1 MATILLSAAG
11 AAIGG
16 GFGGTVLGL
25 SGAVIGRAI
34 GATLGRV
41 IDQRIMGAGSDA
53 VEMGRVDRFRVMGAS
68 EGAGV
73 AQLWGRARLSG
84 QVIWASRFKETTT
97 TTGGGKGAPPEPK
110 TTTFSYSIS
119 LAVGL
124 CAGTIE
130 KVGRIWADGQEVDP
144 DSLNLRVYKGG
155 ESQSPDPKIE
165 AVEGAGNAP
174 AYRGIAYVVIED
186 LDLTP
191 FGNRVPQFSFEV
203 VRSAQG
209 PFAGQVQTLR
219 QSVKGVALIPGTGEY
234 ALATTRVH
242 YEDDPGANRS
252 ANVNSPLGGTD
263 FVASLRQLNE
273 DLPGANAV
281 SLVVS
286 WFGDDLRCGSC
297 TVRPLVEQNAQDGE
311 GMAWRAGGI
320 DRAAALEVP
329 REGGKPVYGGTPA
342 DASVIQAIRR
352 LNDQG
357 KKMMFYPFLLMTQL
371 AGNARPDPYS
381 DAPDQPVLPWRGRI
395 TTSEAPGRPGSPDG
409 TVTAEAQVDDFFGT
423 TAPGDFAVSAGQIT
437 YSGPNEW
444 RYRRFI
450 LHYAHL
456 CAQAGGVDSFCIGSE
471 LRGLTQ
477 IRGDNHSFPTVQKLR
492 ELAGEVRAILGPNVK
507 IGYAADW
514 SEYFGYHTGDNAYFH
529 LDPLWADPAIDFVG
543 IDNYMPL
550 SDWREGEDQ
559 ADAAYG
565 SIYNLDYLKANIA
578 GGEGFD
584 WYYDSPEA
592 QAAQRRTPI
601 TDGAHGEPWVYRTKD
616 IRNWWSNPHHNRIGG
631 ARDVLPTAWDPGSKP
646 IWFTEYGCA
655 AVDRGTNEPN
665 KFVDPKSSESSL
677 PRYSNGR
684 RDDLIQMQYLRAMD
698 EFWGDAA
705 NNPQATVYSGR
716 MVDMSR
722 AHVWTWDAR
731 PFPYF
736 PNNTEL
742 WGDGENYPKG
752 HWLNGRATNQTLSSV
767 VAEICEN
774 SGVSDFD
781 VSGLYGLVRGYTREG
796 AESGRAAL
804 QPLMLAY
811 GFDAAEREGK
821 LVFSM
826 RCGGTRQALT
836 TAMLAVD
843 AGLDGD
849 LVTSRAAEAEMAGKL
864 RVVFPE
870 AEGDYEIRQA
880 EARFPDDVS
889 LGVSET
895 ELPLVMTR
903 AEARTM
909 AERWLVESRVA
920 RDTARFALP
929 PSQRALGAGQVVT
942 LKGQDYRI
950 DRVELGEQQLIE
962 AVRVEG
968 AIYDAPDA
976 AQPRAKPR
984 AFLPPLPVFP
994 VYMDLPLLTGEEV
1007 PHAPWVAITARPW
1020 PGAVACWSSGR
1031 NEDYGLNRRI
1041 DAASVIGRTLTT
1053 MPRGPVGLWDRGP
1066 ALRVRLSDG
1075 LLSSADADAVLDG
1088 ANVMA
1093 IGDGTPGNWE
1103 IFQFANATLV
1113 HTRVYDLTQR
1123 LRGQFGSDAL
1133 MPDLWPVGS
1142 RVVLLDGNMTQLR
1155 LPTQALGQPRHLR
1168 AGQAGRGYA
1177 DESVNYQVRTFEG
1190 VGLRPYAPSHLTVE
1204 QVGGDH
1210 TFRWV
1215 RRTRIDGDPW
1225 GRGDVP
1231 LGEASEQWAIR
1242 VIDGGNVVRGVEQA
1256 GRVWTYTAA
1265 MRGADAITGSYRMEV
1280 AQISDRF
1287 GPGLYRAIAV

>member
-1 MATILLSAAG
+1 M
-11 AAIGG
+11 
-16 GFGGTVLGL
+16 
-25 SGAVIGRAI
+25 
-34 GATLGRV
+34 
-41 IDQRIMGAGSDA
+41 
-53 VEMGRVDRFRVMGAS
+53 
-68 EGAGV
+68 
-73 AQLWGRARLSG
+73 
-84 QVIWASRFKETTT
+84 
-97 TTGGGKGAPPEPK
+97 
-110 TTTFSYSIS
+110 
-119 LAVGL
+119 
-124 CAGTIE
+124 
-130 KVGRIWADGQEVDP
+130 
-144 DSLNLRVYKGG
+144 
-155 ESQSPDPKIE
+155 PDPKIE

-174 AYRGIAYVVIED
+174 AYRGLAYVMIED

-209 PFAGQVQTLR
+209 PFADQVQTLR
-219 QSVKGVALIPGTGEY
+219 QSVRGVALIPGTGEY
-234 ALATTRVH
+234 ALATARVH
-242 YEDDPGANRS
+242 FEDDPGVNRS

-273 DLPGANAV
+273 DLPGAEAV

-286 WFGDDLRCGSC
+286 WFGNDLRCGQC
-297 TVRPLVEQNAQDGE
+297 TVRPLVEQKGQDGQ
-311 GMAWRAGGI
+311 GMPWHAGGI
-320 DRAAALEVP
+320 ARSAALEVP
-329 REGGKPVYGGTPA
+329 RDGGKPVYGGTPA
-342 DASVIQAIRR
+342 DASVMQAIQR
-352 LNDQG
+352 LKDQG
-357 KKMMFYPFLLMTQL
+357 KAVMFYPFVLMTQL
-371 AGNARPDPYS
+371 AGNGQADPWS

-395 TTSEAPGRPGSPDG
+395 TTSKAPGQPGSPDG
-409 TVTAEAQVDDFFGT
+409 TMTAAGQVDDFFGSA
-423 TAPGDFAVSAGQIT
+423 APGDFVVTGGQIS
-437 YSGPNEW
+437 YSGPDEW

-492 ELAGEVRAILGPNVK
+492 QLAGEVRGILGPGAK

-514 SEYFGYHTGDNAYFH
+514 SEYSGYQAGDNHYFH
-529 LDPLWADPAIDFVG
+529 LDPLWADPDIDFVG

-550 SDWREGEDQ
+550 SDWREGDNQ
-559 ADAAYG
+559 ADAGYG

-578 GGEGFD
+578 GGEGYD

-601 TDGAHGEPWVYRTKD
+601 TDGAYGEPWVFRYKD
-616 IRNWWSNPHHNRIGG
+616 IRGWWGNEHHNRIGG
-631 ARDVLPTAWDPGSKP
+631 AREALPTAWVPGSKP

-698 EFWGDAA
+698 EYWADPA
-705 NNPQATVYSGR
+705 NNPLGLYGGR
-716 MVDMSR
+716 MVDMAR

-731 PFPYF
+731 PFPWF
-736 PNNTEL
+736 PNDVDQ

-752 HWLNGRATNQTLSSV
+752 HWLNGRATNQPLAAV
-767 VAEICEN
+767 VAEICETA
-774 SGVSDFD
+774 GVSDYD
-781 VSGLYGLVRGYTREG
+781 VSRLSGLVRGYWREG

-811 GFDAAEREGK
+811 GFDAVEREGK

-826 RCGGTRQALT
+826 REGTVALPLEDGH
-836 TAMLAVD
+836 LAVD
-843 AGLDGD
+843 SSLDGD
-849 LVTSRAAEAEMAGKL
+849 LVTVRAPEAELAGRL

-903 AEARTM
+903 AEARVM
-909 AERWLVESRVA
+909 AERWLAESRVA

-929 PSQRALGAGQVVT
+929 PSQRAVGAGQVVR
-942 LKGQDYRI
+942 LRGQDYRI

-962 AVRVEG
+962 AVRVEKAVYEG
-968 AIYDAPDA
+968 ADA
-976 AQPRAKPR
+976 AHPRSRPR
-984 AFLPPLPVFP
+984 AFLRPLPVHP
-994 VYMDLPLLTGEEV
+994 VYLDLPVLTGDEQ
-1007 PHAPWVAITARPW
+1007 PHAPWVAVTARPW
-1020 PGAVACWSSGR
+1020 PGAVACWTSARDEG
-1031 NEDYGLNRRI
+1031 YGLNRRV
-1041 DAASVIGRTLTT
+1041 DAASIIGRTLTAL
-1053 MPRGPVGLWDRGP
+1053 PRGPVGLWDRGP

-1103 IFQFANATLV
+1103 IFQFANAVLV
-1113 HTRVYDLTQR
+1113 DTRTYDLSLR

-1133 MPDLWPVGS
+1133 MPGNWPVGS
-1142 RVVLLDGNMTQLR
+1142 RVVLLDGSLTQLR
-1155 LPTQALGQPRHLR
+1155 LATQALGQPRHLR
-1168 AGQAGRGYA
+1168 AGQAGLGYA
-1177 DESVNYQVRTFEG
+1177 DDSVNHQVRTFEG
-1190 VGLRPYAPSHLTVE
+1190 VGLRPYAPVHLTVE
-1204 QVGGDH
+1204 LAGGDH
-1210 TFRWV
+1210 TFHWV
-1215 RRTRIDGDPW
+1215 RRTRIDGDAW

-1231 LGEASEQWAIR
+1231 MGEASEQWSIR
-1242 VIDGGNVVRGVEQA
+1242 VIDGGDVVRELEQG
-1256 GRVWTYTAA
+1256 GRQWTYTAA
-1265 MRGADAITGSYRMEV
+1265 MRSVDGIAGPYRMEV
-1280 AQISDRF
+1280 AQISDRY
-1287 GPGLYRAIAV
+1287 GPGLYRAITV